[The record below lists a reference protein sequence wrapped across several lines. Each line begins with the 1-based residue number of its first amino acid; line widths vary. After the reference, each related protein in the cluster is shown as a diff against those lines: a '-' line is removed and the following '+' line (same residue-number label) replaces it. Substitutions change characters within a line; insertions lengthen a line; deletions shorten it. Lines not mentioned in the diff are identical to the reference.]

1 MGVKGKAA
9 IIEKKRLQC
18 YGHIKRIT
26 EERITELW
34 NGYHWREGK
43 EDVQEKLG
51 WKEYK
56 QP

>member
-9 IIEKKRLQC
+9 IIEKKRLQW

-43 EDVQEKLG
+43 EVVQVKLG

>member
-18 YGHIKRIT
+18 YGYIKRIT

-43 EDVQEKLG
+43 EVVQVKLG